1 MLARQRA
8 KIGFFRTGKYIEY
21 VKDLIGVPIFPLV
34 CILVITLFAEFAGAT
49 FCFILTFLPLCGG
62 RWAAVGRAAAGTGE
76 PVRQF
81 SKMVLF

>member
-1 MLARQRA
+1 MLAMQRT
-8 KIGFFRTGKYIEY
+8 KIATFRTGKYR
-21 VKDLIGVPIFPLV
+21 VKDRIGVPIFPLV

-76 PVRQF
+76 Q
-81 SKMVLF
+81 